1 MQEQQR
7 AQKECIIVLKFSKNK
22 SSLKILNTSLILD
35 VLKNSHILANNKVS
49 VLKLKQAEGL

>member
-22 SSLKILNTSLILD
+22 SSLRILNTSLILD
-35 VLKNSHILANNKVS
+35 VLKNPHISPQVS